1 MRLHVLVE
9 GESEEALMR
18 GWLPRFLPP
27 RHSFVVIRH
36 RGKGRLPRDPLNVPD
51 IRREGLLD
59 QLPAKLRAYG
69 RSLNPATDR
78 VLVLVDADDDPCLE
92 LKQRL
97 LDVLEGCDPRP
108 VVLFRLAIE
117 ETEAFYLGDPQA
129 IRRAFPQ
136 ARARLRRRMASYEQ
150 DSICGTWEL
159 FQRVIGNPIED
170 KVEWAERIAPHLG
183 IVWQGVN
190 ANRSPSFRQLCEGL
204 LRLAGEPTG

>member
-9 GESEEALMR
+9 GESEEALLK

-27 RHSFVVIRH
+27 GHSFVIIRH
-36 RGKGRLPRDPLNVPD
+36 RGKGRLPRDPIRVPD

-78 VLVLVDADDDPCLE
+78 LLVLLDADDDPCVD
-92 LKQRL
+92 LKRRL
-97 LDVLEGCDPRP
+97 LEILESCNPRP
-108 VVLFRLAIE
+108 VILFRLAIE

-136 ARARLRRRMASYEQ
+136 AKLQRLRSYVQ
-150 DSICGTWEL
+150 DSVCNTWEL
-159 FQRVIGNPIED
+159 FQTVIGDPFED
-170 KVEWAERIAPHLG
+170 KVGWAEQMAPHLG
-183 IVWQGVN
+183 IAWEGN
-190 ANRSPSFRQLCEGL
+190 DANRSPSFRQFCKGL
-204 LRLAGEPTG
+204 LTLVGEPTQ

>member
-9 GESEEALMR
+9 GESDEALLR

-27 RHSFVVIRH
+27 GHSFVIIRH
-36 RGKGRLPRDPLNVPD
+36 RGKGRLPRDPVRVPD

-69 RSLNPATDR
+69 RSLDPATDR
-78 VLVLVDADDDPCLE
+78 LLVLLDADDDPCFE

-97 LDVLEGCDPRP
+97 LETLKSCDPEP
-108 VVLFRLAIE
+108 FVLFRLAIE

-136 ARARLRRRMASYEQ
+136 ARPQRLKSYVQ
-150 DSICGTWEL
+150 DSVCGTWEL
-159 FQRVIGNPIED
+159 FQSVIGDPIED
-170 KVEWAERIAPHLG
+170 KVEWAERMAPHLG
-183 IVWQGVN
+183 MAWKGN
-190 ANRSPSFRQLCEGL
+190 DANRSPSFRQLCRGL
-204 LRLAGEPTG
+204 LKLAGEPAD

>member
-9 GESEEALMR
+9 GESEEALLK

-27 RHSFVVIRH
+27 GHSFNIIRH
-36 RGKGRLPRDPLNVPD
+36 RGKGRLPRDPVRDLG
-51 IRREGLLD
+51 RREGLLD

-69 RSLNPATDR
+69 RSLDPATDR
-78 VLVLVDADDDPCLE
+78 LLVLVDADDDPCSE

-97 LDVLEGCDPRP
+97 LESLESCDPRP

-136 ARARLRRRMASYEQ
+136 AKLQRLKSYVQ
-150 DSICGTWEL
+150 DSVCGTWEL
-159 FQRVIGNPIED
+159 FQSVIGDPVED
-170 KVEWAERIAPHLG
+170 KPGWAERMAPHLG
-183 IVWQGVN
+183 TAWRGSD
-190 ANRSPSFRQLCEGL
+190 ANRSPSFRQLCRGL
-204 LRLAGEPTG
+204 LTLAGEPAE

>member
-9 GESEEALMR
+9 GGSEEALLR

-27 RHSFVVIRH
+27 GHSFHIIPH
-36 RGKGRLPRDPLNVPD
+36 RGKGRLPRDPVRVPD

-69 RSLNPATDR
+69 RTLDPATDR
-78 VLVLVDADDDPCLE
+78 LLVLLDADDDPCSE

-97 LDVLEGCDPRP
+97 LEALEGCEKRP

-136 ARARLRRRMASYEQ
+136 ARLQRLKSYVQ
-150 DSICGTWEL
+150 DSVCNTWEL
-159 FQRVIGNPIED
+159 FQGVIGDPVED
-170 KVEWAERIAPHLG
+170 KVRWAETMAPHLG
-183 IVWQGVN
+183 TAWKGGD
-190 ANRSPSFRQLCEGL
+190 ANRSPSFRQLCKGL
-204 LRLAGEPTG
+204 LRLVGEPAD